1 MTAELKRF
9 SETKLSRLLLTTLL
23 LIIAFGAVLRA
34 FKLGSESVWLDEAFS
49 IKIADGS
56 PSEVLE
62 ETGKD
67 VHPPL
72 YYFALHYWMKIFGE
86 TEFASRLLSALF
98 GTLAILAIYKL
109 AALLYDKGAG
119 LLAATLLAFS
129 HFNIEFSQEARM
141 YTLLSLLSIVSIYF
155 FFKLLTAGKSRLA
168 LAGYIVAS
176 ALLMYTHIYSFF
188 ILAAQNIF
196 LLTLLFTSRDVFKR
210 VWKRWLLAQAA
221 LGALFLPWL
230 SVLLQQVSRV
240 QKGFWIPKLPPRVI
254 FDTLILYAG
263 SRPLAWVLFPLAAL
277 AIFLG
282 LRGRTGDAVVEE
294 SSGDENRESF
304 LSEKLKTYFLLL
316 WLVCPVLL
324 PFLVSEFTSPIF
336 LPKYT
341 IPASAAFIVL
351 VARGFLSFRFH
362 QLRMALALLFICLS
376 LIDLKGYYAAVK
388 KDTWREAVARFEPL
402 AKTNDLLL
410 FNQQSGQTPFDYYL
424 KRRDLVEKPF
434 PDFSSELR
442 ADNIAELLKP
452 ATEGHDRVWLVI
464 SHPGVLTPLI
474 IEKLGDEYTMRA
486 HVDVPGVEMY
496 LFEKR

>member
-9 SETKLSRLLLTTLL
+9 SETNLSRLLLTTLL
-23 LIIAFGAVLRA
+23 LIIACGALLRA

-49 IKIADGS
+49 IKIAHGS
-56 PSEVLE
+56 LSEVVE
-62 ETGKD
+62 ETSKD

-72 YYFALHYWMKIFGE
+72 YYFALHYWMKLFGE

-98 GTLAILAIYKL
+98 GTLSILAIYKL
-109 AALLYDKGAG
+109 AALLYDTGTG

-141 YTLLSLLSIVSIYF
+141 YTLLSLLSLTSIYF
-155 FFKLLTAGKSRLA
+155 FLRLLTMGKSRLA
-168 LAGYIVAS
+168 LAGYIGAS
-176 ALLMYTHIYSFF
+176 ALLMYTHVYSFF

-196 LLTLLFTSRDVFKR
+196 LLMLLFTARDVFKR
-210 VWKRWLLAQAA
+210 VWKRWLLAQVA
-221 LGALFLPWL
+221 LGVLFLPWL
-230 SVLLQQVSRV
+230 SVLLQQVSHV
-240 QKGFWIPKLPPRVI
+240 QKGFWIPKLPPRII
-254 FDTLILYAG
+254 FDTFVLYAG
-263 SRPLAWVLFPLAAL
+263 SRPLAWVLFPLVAL

-282 LRGRTGDAVVEE
+282 LRGSNDVSE
-294 SSGDENRESF
+294 SSSDENHEGF

-341 IPASAAFIVL
+341 IPASAAFIIL
-351 VARGFLSFRFH
+351 AARGFLSFRFH
-362 QLRMALALLFICLS
+362 QLRMGLALLFICLS
-376 LIDLKGYYAAVK
+376 LVDLKGYYAAVK
-388 KDTWREAVARFEPL
+388 KDTWREAVARFEQL

-424 KRRDLVEKPF
+424 KRSDLVEKPF

-442 ADNIAELLKP
+442 ADNIAELLKT
-452 ATEGHDRVWLVI
+452 ATEGYDRVWLVV
-464 SHPGVLTPLI
+464 SHPGLLTPLI
-474 IEKLGDEYTMRA
+474 IERLGDEYTMRA
-486 HVDVPGVEMY
+486 HLDVPGVEMY